1 MPLPSIADD
10 SKTIERFKE
19 QYGLQKKF
27 TPLQKFMA
35 SNHTWGKVLLSSISF
50 VIVMVVGGFVTLLLE
65 RSDYDDIVER
75 DTVFREEIQ
84 NALNNTDLF
93 DRLEARYAT
102 WSLDNPWTAENSV
115 FYWLTVMTT
124 IGYGNIVPMTTGGR
138 LWTVIFGVMSIFTS
152 AMTVRIIA
160 NSHLDLFTRSSV
172 YKNYTK
178 TCHVAFLLLSVFVFA
193 GVFYAI
199 ERNTGLGP
207 MGTVGWS
214 YAESLYFVVITC
226 TTVGFGDFVPDVG
239 PTFVLII
246 YGIIVVS
253 MILREAQLSISRLEN
268 DMRTVI
274 ELAEQGF
281 EYARQTT
288 ELKELNEKG
297 VSGKDHLDIDNT
309 SHTNMDIFNSQLQL
323 GPLGK
328 TITH

>member
-10 SKTIERFKE
+10 SKTIEKFKK
-19 QYGLQKKF
+19 QYGLQKEF
-27 TPLQKFMA
+27 TPMQKFMA
-35 SNHTWGKVLLSSISF
+35 STHTYGKVLLSCISF
-50 VIVMVVGGFVTLLLE
+50 AIVMVVGGLVTLLLE
-65 RSDYDDIVER
+65 HNDYADIVDR
-75 DTVFREEIQ
+75 DLVFREQIQ
-84 NALNNTDLF
+84 HALNNTELF

-102 WSLDNPWTAENSV
+102 WSLENPWTVENSV

-124 IGYGNIVPMTTGGR
+124 IGYGNIVPMTTEGR

-160 NSHLDLFTRSSV
+160 NSHLDLFTRSSI

-199 ERNTGLGP
+199 ERERGLGP

-281 EYARQTT
+281 EYARQTS
-288 ELKELNEKG
+288 EMAELNEKG
-297 VSGKDHLDIDNT
+297 ESGHDILDIDNT
-309 SHTNMDIFNSQLQL
+309 SHNNMDIFNSQLQV
-323 GPLGK
+323 GPLGR
-328 TITH
+328 TISQ